1 MKLRS
6 LTFVLL
12 CLFSIQFAV
21 SQNLVGDWEGKLAVS
36 GIKLTLVF
44 HITDDDG
51 LKGTVDSPDQ
61 GAFGIPA
68 GPITLNDKTVVI
80 KVPSIGG
87 TFEGIFSNDTLIAGS
102 WRQGATN
109 LPLSLSRKGGE
120 LTIAPKRPQ
129 EPKPPFAYHQE
140 EVEIKNEKA
149 GVTLA
154 GTLTIPEGDGPF
166 PATILVSG
174 SGPQD
179 RDEALLGHKPFL
191 VLADYLTRN
200 GIAVLRY
207 DDRGVAKST
216 GNFGEST
223 SADFAEDAE
232 AVLNW
237 LQKHPK
243 INGEKT
249 GITGHS
255 EGGLIAP
262 IVAKSNNQ
270 TGFIILLAG
279 PGINGEKILKLQ
291 TGLIAKASGVDD
303 EAIEKSLK
311 FNSRAFDIVINEP
324 NIEKAKVQLE
334 VMIDGYLS
342 DLSESD
348 RDLPE
353 NDRTTLIG
361 SLERINTPW
370 FRFFLSYEPSTS
382 LEFVTCPVLA
392 VNGEKDLQVPPKEN
406 LAAIEA
412 ALKKAGNTNYTI
424 KEFEDL
430 NHLFQHSE
438 TGAPGEYA
446 KIEETFSESAMKF
459 IAEWIKSL

>member
-1 MKLRS
+1 MVK
-6 LTFVLL
+6 
-12 CLFSIQFAV
+12 
-21 SQNLVGDWEGKLAVS
+21 
-36 GIKLTLVF
+36 
-44 HITDDDG
+44 
-51 LKGTVDSPDQ
+51 
-61 GAFGIPA
+61 
-68 GPITLNDKTVVI
+68 
-80 KVPSIGG
+80 
-87 TFEGIFSNDTLIAGS
+87 
-102 WRQGATN
+102 
-109 LPLSLSRKGGE
+109 
-120 LTIAPKRPQ
+120 
-129 EPKPPFAYHQE
+129 
-140 EVEIKNEKA
+140 
-149 GVTLA
+149 
-154 GTLTIPEGDGPF
+154 
-166 PATILVSG
+166 
-174 SGPQD
+174 
-179 RDEALLGHKPFL
+179 
-191 VLADYLTRN
+191 
-200 GIAVLRY
+200 
-207 DDRGVAKST
+207 
-216 GNFGEST
+216 
-223 SADFAEDAE
+223 
-232 AVLNW
+232 
-237 LQKHPK
+237 
-243 INGEKT
+243 KT

>member
-243 INGEKT
+243 INGEKN
-249 GITGHS
+249 GHY
-255 EGGLIAP
+255 
-262 IVAKSNNQ
+262 
-270 TGFIILLAG
+270 
-279 PGINGEKILKLQ
+279 
-291 TGLIAKASGVDD
+291 
-303 EAIEKSLK
+303 
-311 FNSRAFDIVINEP
+311 RA
-324 NIEKAKVQLE
+324 Q
-334 VMIDGYLS
+334 
-342 DLSESD
+342 
-348 RDLPE
+348 
-353 NDRTTLIG
+353 
-361 SLERINTPW
+361 
-370 FRFFLSYEPSTS
+370 
-382 LEFVTCPVLA
+382 
-392 VNGEKDLQVPPKEN
+392 
-406 LAAIEA
+406 
-412 ALKKAGNTNYTI
+412 
-424 KEFEDL
+424 
-430 NHLFQHSE
+430 
-438 TGAPGEYA
+438 
-446 KIEETFSESAMKF
+446 
-459 IAEWIKSL
+459 